1 MNARFF
7 LASGLVFALLAV
19 MLGAFG
25 AHALRASISAQQMQT
40 WQTASEYH
48 FYHALGL
55 IALGIWMENK
65 ASSLPAKLSGV
76 LLIVGLVLFSGSL
89 YLMVMTSTSTLG
101 MITPIGGLCLMAGWL
116 SWFAAL
122 ITQRHTKKVPD

>member
-1 MNARFF
+1 MSARFF
-7 LASGLVFALLAV
+7 LASGLLFSLLAV

-65 ASSLPAKLSGV
+65 ASSLLAKLSGV

-89 YLMVMTSTSTLG
+89 YLLVMTSTSALG

-122 ITQRHTKKVPD
+122 IAQRHT